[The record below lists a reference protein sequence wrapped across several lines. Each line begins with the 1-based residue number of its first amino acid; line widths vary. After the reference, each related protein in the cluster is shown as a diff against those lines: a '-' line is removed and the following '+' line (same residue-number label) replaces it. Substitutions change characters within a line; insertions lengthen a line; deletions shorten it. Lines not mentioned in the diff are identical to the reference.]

1 MVGSLIAW
9 SVRARLLVLPVAAVL
24 IALGALQLRGSETD
38 LLPEFSPTYVE
49 VQTEALGLSAEEV
62 EQLITAPMENLLLNG
77 VAYLDDI
84 RSESVNGLSSIT
96 LVFEQGTDLLTARQV
111 VQERLTQ
118 AGLLAHLT
126 DPPVML
132 QPTSS
137 ASRVMAVGFRSEEV
151 SPIEMSVLAR
161 WSIRPKLL
169 GVPGVANVA
178 IFGQRERQL
187 QVQVDAPA
195 MAQHD
200 VTLQEVISTSGNA
213 LWVSPLSYLN
223 ASSPGTGG
231 FVDTFGTRLEIRH
244 VSPIST
250 ADELGRVALER
261 GDGTSSSLVLSDVA
275 TVVEDHQPLIGD
287 AVVDDG
293 PGLVMVIEK
302 LPGANTVEVTEGV
315 EEALATLAP
324 GLRGVEVDTALFRPA
339 SFVQQARTNLLVTL
353 GIGLAL
359 ASLLLGLLLL
369 QWRATVVALAS
380 GAAALMV
387 AVLVLDRWGTGL
399 NAMVTAGLVLAIV
412 VIVHDVVVDV
422 HDVVV
427 DADASGPE
435 RSVLPTRRSMGYATA
450 IVLVA
455 ATPLLVTGRLAGEFT
470 RPAAIG
476 FMVAVL
482 ASFVVALTLTPALA
496 SLLLPGRSARPR
508 DEVPAIPPTRSS
520 APVGGRARRTPSP
533 APRAVGTLAVLAVLA
548 VAGLVAVPTL
558 EQSDQPALLPT
569 FQESDLVV
577 RWRGVPGVSRTAM
590 TEVAADLGG
599 RLRALPGVRD
609 VGGHV
614 GRAVLSDR
622 VNGIGVGEL
631 WVALD
636 PEGDRDST
644 VAAVRQVTADY
655 GRADAEVRSYFADRV
670 EEVGGLLSEFDRG
683 RIGAAR
689 DEVVIRIYG
698 EDLAVLRQQA
708 DVVAADLDEL
718 DPVSEVRVETPATE
732 PNVEVEV
739 DLAAAEQHG
748 LKPGDVRRAAS
759 TLVSGLR
766 VGSLFEAQKVFD
778 VVVVGDRPSL
788 QSPARIGALLLDT
801 PDGGSVRLDEVASV
815 SVGSSLSVIN
825 RESVSRRIDLVA
837 TVDGDRASAVDR
849 IEERIAAIGFPLEYH
864 AEVIG
869 DVAQRA
875 TDDRRLA
882 VVGLGALVAVLLL
895 LQVGL
900 GSWRRAA
907 ATMLLLPFALSGG
920 LIATAV
926 FGGTVTVGTALGF
939 LAVLALFVRNALVQG
954 RQQED
959 HRPAVVSG
967 VVGAMVLL
975 PVLVAG
981 TRPGLEVLHP
991 MSLVVVGGIVTT
1003 TLVSWL
1009 VLPLLADLGNVDP
1022 DPTADLIRPD
1032 RPALQ
1037 EV

>member
-1 MVGSLIAW
+1 MLAAVVAW

-24 IALGALQLRGSETD
+24 IALGSLQLRNGETD

-77 VAYLDDI
+77 VAYLDNI

-96 LVFEQGTDLLTARQV
+96 LVFEPGTDLFTARQV

-118 AGLLAHLT
+118 APLLAHLI

-137 ASRVMAVGFRSEEV
+137 SSRVMSVGFRSEEV

-195 MAQHD
+195 MARHD
-200 VTLQEVISTSGNA
+200 VTLQQVINTSGNA

-231 FVDTFGTRLEIRH
+231 FVDTFGTRMEIRH

-250 ADELGRVALER
+250 ADQLGRVALESA
-261 GDGTSSSLVLSDVA
+261 DGKASALALSDVA

-302 LPGANTVEVTEGV
+302 LPGANTVEVTEAV

-324 GLRGVEVDTALFRPA
+324 GLRGIEVDAQLFRPA
-339 SFVQQARTNLLVTL
+339 SFIEQARANVMVIVGT
-353 GIGLAL
+353 GLAL
-359 ASLLLGLLLL
+359 AALLLGLLLR
-369 QWRATVVALAS
+369 QWRATAVALVS
-380 GAAALMV
+380 GLTALMA
-387 AVLVLDRWGTGL
+387 AVLVLERWGTGL
-399 NAMVTAGLVLAIV
+399 NAMVMAGLVLAIG

-422 HDVVV
+422 
-427 DADASGPE
+427 DASSTG
-435 RSVLPTRRSMGYATA
+435 RSVVPVRRSMGYATA
-450 IVLVA
+450 IVMLA

-476 FMVAVL
+476 FVVAVL
-482 ASFVVALTLTPALA
+482 LSFVVALTVTPALA
-496 SLLLPGRSARPR
+496 SLLLEGHPR
-508 DEVPAIPPTRSS
+508 QRA
-520 APVGGRARRTPSP
+520 GRARPSAAAARLGSWTSRTSSRPGP
-533 APRAVGTLAVLAVLA
+533 ALAVLGLVA
-548 VAGLVAVPTL
+548 VAGLATVPTM
-558 EQSDQPALLPT
+558 EQSDHPAMLPS
-569 FQESDLVV
+569 FQESHLVV
-577 RWRGVPGVSRTAM
+577 RWQGTPGVSRSAM
-590 TEVAADLGG
+590 TEVAADLGSL
-599 RLRALPGVRD
+599 LRSVPGVRN

-636 PEGDRDST
+636 PEADRERT
-644 VAAVRQVTADY
+644 VAEVHKVTEDY
-655 GRADAEVRSYFADRV
+655 QGTDAEVRSYLGDRL
-670 EEVGGLLSEFDRG
+670 EEVGGLFSGFDRG
-683 RIGAAR
+683 RVAAAK

-698 EDLAVLRQQA
+698 EDLAVLRKQA
-708 DVVAADLDEL
+708 AKVAADLGDLES
-718 DPVSEVRVETPATE
+718 VSEVSVDAPAAH

-739 DLAAAEQHG
+739 DLDAAEQYG
-748 LKPGDVRRAAS
+748 LKPGDIRRAAS

-788 QSPARIGALLLDT
+788 KSPDRIGALLLDT
-801 PDGGSVRLDEVASV
+801 PGGGSVRLDEVASV
-815 SVGSSLSVIN
+815 NVGSSLSVIN
-825 RESVSRRIDLVA
+825 RESVSRRLDLVA
-837 TVDGDRASAVDR
+837 TIEGDRNEAVDR
-849 IEERIAAIGFPLEYH
+849 VEQQIASIDFPLEYH

-882 VVGLGALVAVLLL
+882 VVGIGALVGVLLL

-900 GSWRRAA
+900 GSWRRAFA
-907 ATMLLLPFALSGG
+907 VTALLPFALSGG
-920 LIATAV
+920 LLATALA
-926 FGGTVTVGTALGF
+926 GGTVTVGTMLGF
-939 LAVLALFVRNALVQG
+939 LAVLALFVRNALVQSRHE
-954 RQQED
+954 RQLPTVVAGAAGAVLLL
-959 HRPAVVSG
+959 PAVVA
-967 VVGAMVLL
+967 GA
-975 PVLVAG
+975 
-981 TRPGLEVLHP
+981 RPGLEILHP
-991 MSLVVVGGIVTT
+991 MSIVVVGGLITA
-1003 TLVSWL
+1003 TLVSLL
-1009 VLPLLADLGNVDP
+1009 VLPVLNSRTSDPAP
-1022 DPTADLIRPD
+1022 DPAENLLGPD
-1032 RPALQ
+1032 RPTPQ

>member
-1 MVGSLIAW
+1 MLAAVMAW

-24 IALGALQLRGSETD
+24 IALGGLQLRDGETD

-62 EQLITAPMENLLLNG
+62 EQLITAPMENMLLNG
-77 VAYLDDI
+77 VAYLDNI

-96 LVFEQGTDLLTARQV
+96 LVFEPGTDLLTARQV

-118 AGLLAHLT
+118 ATLLAHLT

-137 ASRVMAVGFRSEEV
+137 SSRVMAVGFRSEEV
-151 SPIEMSVLAR
+151 TPIEMSVLAR

-195 MAQHD
+195 MAKHD
-200 VTLQEVISTSGNA
+200 VSLQQVINTSGNA

-231 FVDTFGTRLEIRH
+231 FIDTFGTRMEIRH

-250 ADELGRVALER
+250 AGQLGRVALE
-261 GDGTSSSLVLSDVA
+261 GADGKATKLALSDVA

-302 LPGANTVEVTEGV
+302 LPGANTVEVTEAV

-324 GLRGVEVDTALFRPA
+324 GLRGVEVDTQLFRPA
-339 SFVQQARTNLLVTL
+339 SFIEQARANVLVIV

-359 ASLLLGLLLL
+359 AALLLGLLLL
-369 QWRATVVALAS
+369 QWRATVVALVS
-380 GAAALMV
+380 GVTALMA
-387 AVLVLDRWGTGL
+387 AVLVLERWGTGL
-399 NAMVTAGLVLAIV
+399 NAMVMAGLVLALGV
-412 VIVHDVVVDV
+412 VLHDVVVDV
-422 HDVVV
+422 DPSGQGHSVVPV
-427 DADASGPE
+427 
-435 RSVLPTRRSMGYATA
+435 RRSMGYATA
-450 IVLVA
+450 IVLLA

-476 FMVAVL
+476 FVVAVL
-482 ASFVVALTLTPALA
+482 ISFLVALTVTPALA
-496 SLLLPGRSARPR
+496 SLLLKGRAESGAAPVPGSAAAARLRGWTSRTSSRPR
-508 DEVPAIPPTRSS
+508 PA
-520 APVGGRARRTPSP
+520 
-533 APRAVGTLAVLAVLA
+533 LAVLALVA
-548 VAGLVAVPTL
+548 VAGVAALPVL
-558 EQSDQPALLPT
+558 EQSDHPALLPS
-569 FQESDLVV
+569 FEESHLVV
-577 RWRGVPGVSRTAM
+577 RWQGTPGVSRSAM
-590 TEVAADLGG
+590 TEVASDLGSE
-599 RLRALPGVRD
+599 LRSVPGVRD

-614 GRAVLSDR
+614 GRAVLSDQ

-636 PEGDRDST
+636 PEVDRERT
-644 VAAVRQVTADY
+644 VAAVRKVTEDY
-655 GRADAEVRSYFADRV
+655 EGTDAEVRSYLADRL
-670 EEVGGLLSEFDRG
+670 EEVGGLFSGFDRG
-683 RIGAAR
+683 RIGAAE
-689 DEVVIRIYG
+689 DEVVVRIYG
-698 EDLAVLRQQA
+698 EDLEVLRTQA
-708 DVVAADLDEL
+708 AKVAADLGEL
-718 DPVSEVRVETPATE
+718 DPVDEVIVDAPVAD

-739 DLAAAEQHG
+739 DLAAAERYG
-748 LKPGDVRRAAS
+748 LKPGDIRRAAS

-788 QSPARIGALLLDT
+788 TNPKRIGALLLDT

-815 SVGSSLSVIN
+815 NVGSSLSVIN
-825 RESVSRRIDLVA
+825 RESVSRRLDMVA
-837 TVDGDRASAVDR
+837 TIEGDRTEAVER
-849 IEERIAAIGFPLEYH
+849 IQEQIAAIDFPLEYH

-882 VVGLGALVAVLLL
+882 IVGIGALVAVLLL

-907 ATMLLLPFALSGG
+907 GTTALLPFALSGG
-920 LIATAV
+920 LVATALA
-926 FGGTVTVGTALGF
+926 GGDVTVGTMLGF
-939 LAVLALFVRNALVQG
+939 LAVLAIFVRNALVQG
-954 RQQED
+954 RHDRQL
-959 HRPAVVSG
+959 PTVVAGAAG
-967 VVGAMVLL
+967 VVLLL
-975 PVLVAG
+975 PVVVAG
-981 TRPGLEVLHP
+981 ARPGLEILHP
-991 MSLVVVGGIVTT
+991 MSLVVVGGLITT
-1003 TLVSWL
+1003 TLVSLL
-1009 VLPLLADLGNVDP
+1009 VLPLLNARTSEPDP
-1022 DPTADLIRPD
+1022 DPAEDLIGPD
-1032 RPALQ
+1032 RLTPQ
-1037 EV
+1037 GV

>member
-1 MVGSLIAW
+1 MLAAVMAW

-24 IALGALQLRGSETD
+24 IALGGLQLRDGETD

-77 VAYLDDI
+77 VAYLDNI

-96 LVFEQGTDLLTARQV
+96 LVFEPGTDLLTARQV

-118 AGLLAHLT
+118 ATLLAHLT

-137 ASRVMAVGFRSEEV
+137 SSRVMAVGFRSEEV
-151 SPIEMSVLAR
+151 TPIEMSVLAR

-195 MAQHD
+195 MAKHD
-200 VTLQEVISTSGNA
+200 VSLQQVINTSGNA

-231 FVDTFGTRLEIRH
+231 FVDTFGTRMEIRH

-250 ADELGRVALER
+250 ADQLARVALE
-261 GDGTSSSLVLSDVA
+261 GADGKSSKLALSDVA

-302 LPGANTVEVTEGV
+302 LPGANTVEVTEAV
-315 EEALATLAP
+315 DEALATLAP
-324 GLRGVEVDTALFRPA
+324 GLRGIDVDTELFRPA
-339 SFVQQARTNLLVTL
+339 SFIEQARANVLVIV
-353 GIGLAL
+353 GIGLGL
-359 ASLLLGLLLL
+359 AALLLGLLLL
-369 QWRATVVALAS
+369 QWRATVVALVS
-380 GAAALMV
+380 GVTALMA
-387 AVLVLDRWGTGL
+387 AVLVLERWGTGL
-399 NAMVTAGLVLAIV
+399 NAMVMAGLVLALG
-412 VIVHDVVVDV
+412 VILHDVVVDV
-422 HDVVV
+422 DP
-427 DADASGPE
+427 SGPE
-435 RSVLPTRRSMGYATA
+435 GSVVPARRSMGYATA
-450 IVLVA
+450 IVLLA

-476 FMVAVL
+476 FVVAVL
-482 ASFVVALTLTPALA
+482 ISFLVALTVTPALA
-496 SLLLPGRSARPR
+496 SLLLK
-508 DEVPAIPPTRSS
+508 
-520 APVGGRARRTPSP
+520 GRAERGAARVPGSAAASRLRGWTSRTSSGPRP
-533 APRAVGTLAVLAVLA
+533 ALAVLALVA
-548 VAGLVAVPTL
+548 VAGLATLPTL
-558 EQSDQPALLPT
+558 EQSDHPALLPS
-569 FQESDLVV
+569 FEESHLVV
-577 RWRGVPGVSRTAM
+577 RWQGTPGVSRSAM
-590 TEVAADLGG
+590 TEVAADLGS
-599 RLRALPGVRD
+599 RLRAVPGVRD

-636 PEGDRDST
+636 PEADRGRT
-644 VAAVRQVTADY
+644 VAAVSEVTEDY
-655 GRADAEVRSYFADRV
+655 EGTDAEVRSYLADRL
-670 EEVGGLLSEFDRG
+670 EEVGGLFSGFDRG
-683 RIGAAR
+683 RIGAAK
-689 DEVVIRIYG
+689 DEVVVRIYG
-698 EDLAVLRQQA
+698 EDLEVLRKQA
-708 DVVAADLDEL
+708 AKVAADLDEL
-718 DPVSEVRVETPATE
+718 GPVEEVSVDAPAAD

-739 DLAAAEQHG
+739 DLAAAERHG
-748 LKPGDVRRAAS
+748 LKPGDIRRAAS

-788 QSPARIGALLLDT
+788 KNPNRIGALLLDT

-815 SVGSSLSVIN
+815 TVGSSLSVIN
-825 RESVSRRIDLVA
+825 RESVSRRLDMVA
-837 TVDGDRASAVDR
+837 TIEGDRTEAVDE
-849 IEERIAAIGFPLEYH
+849 IKEQIAAIGFPLEYH

-869 DVAQRA
+869 DVAERV

-882 VVGLGALVAVLLL
+882 IVGIGALVAVLLL

-907 ATMLLLPFALSGG
+907 GTMVLLPFALSGG
-920 LIATAV
+920 LVATALA
-926 FGGTVTVGTALGF
+926 GGAVTVGTMLGF

-954 RQQED
+954 RHERQL
-959 HRPAVVSG
+959 PTVVAGAAG
-967 VVGAMVLL
+967 VVLLL
-975 PVLVAG
+975 PVVVAG
-981 TRPGLEVLHP
+981 ARPGLEILHP
-991 MSLVVVGGIVTT
+991 MSLVVVGGVITT
-1003 TLVSWL
+1003 TLVSLL
-1009 VLPLLADLGNVDP
+1009 VLPLLNARTSDP
-1022 DPTADLIRPD
+1022 DPDPAEDLIGPD
-1032 RPALQ
+1032 RFTPQ